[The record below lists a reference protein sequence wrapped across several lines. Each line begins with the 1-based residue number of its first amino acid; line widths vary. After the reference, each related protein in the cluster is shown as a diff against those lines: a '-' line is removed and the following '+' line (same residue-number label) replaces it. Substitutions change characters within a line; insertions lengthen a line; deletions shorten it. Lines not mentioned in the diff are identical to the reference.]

1 MLASAVKPKYC
12 NYPKTQIHS
21 HNALAAVIRSIRV
34 NPPRINPR
42 LQEAKLL
49 SKDHVR
55 QAGVNSRVVT
65 PSR

>member
-21 HNALAAVIRSIRV
+21 HNALAAVIRSTRV

-42 LQEAKLL
+42 LQEAKLF
-49 SKDHVR
+49 SK
-55 QAGVNSRVVT
+55 
-65 PSR
+65 